1 MSTKGTKIKIIIN
14 LLLLTIILAI
24 IYYLINQSFAD
35 IFKELLST
43 SIQVLLAMFFSGHF
57 IKS

>member
-43 SIQVLLAMFFSGHF
+43 SVQVLLAMFFLVHF
-57 IKS
+57 IKL

>member
-43 SIQVLLAMFFSGHF
+43 SVQVLLAMFFSVHF
-57 IKS
+57 IKL